1 MRYAVRNRRAASHDR
16 RYSRRHADDIG
27 RKPIRPEARDLGPA
41 RRIHLERV
49 AQTDL
54 TLQRRLVLLR
64 YGSRVC

>member
-1 MRYAVRNRRAASHDR
+1 MLKEHLNASRRAER
-16 RYSRRHADDIG
+16 
-27 RKPIRPEARDLGPA
+27 EVRDLGPA